1 MRIEYKQFIIPAN
14 PSFVPAKDAIK
25 KVDEVLSSWQLK
37 NGSPTVYNLNKGEN
51 AVLSAPLESLHFEG
65 GLAMNYTGVEGKPAA
80 DIIGESHYDDD
91 ITEAE
96 RRIEN
101 FMFIVGL
108 DYRIHPGSDELSI
121 IVKQPPLENTQP
133 IEPYCAKDEILHV
146 GMGQHICLGKFSSDF
161 LGIDLFAHYGQHAQ
175 AYTSS
180 PRTTPPIVEMEI
192 KPADKKRMIGA
203 QHFSGYWRTAF
214 IIDFGKDLPKR
225 TDDIYKIKNTAFIN
239 DLENALGCETIE
251 IGHFY

>member
-25 KVDEVLSSWQLK
+25 KVDVVLSNWQLK
-37 NGSPTVYNLNKGEN
+37 NGSPKVYNLNKGEN
-51 AVLSAPLESLHFEG
+51 TILSAPLESLHFEG
-65 GLAMNYTGVEGKPAA
+65 GIAINYAGVDGKPAA
-80 DIIGESHYDDD
+80 DIIGESHYDDGV
-91 ITEAE
+91 TEAE

-101 FMFIVGL
+101 FMFIVGW
-108 DYRIHPGSDELSI
+108 DYRIHLGSDEISI
-121 IVKQPPLENTQP
+121 NVIQPPCENALP

-146 GMGQHICLGKFSSDF
+146 GMGQHVCLGKFSSDF

-180 PRTTPPIVEMEI
+180 PLTTPPTVEMVI
-192 KPADKKRMIGA
+192 NDADKKRMIGP
-203 QHFSGYWRTAF
+203 QHFLGYWRTAV

-225 TDDIYKIKNTAFIN
+225 TDDIYKIKNKAFIN
-239 DLENALGCETIE
+239 DLETALGCETIE